1 VTPHVQARKAGPQ
14 KSPFSVP
21 RNFGIHSR
29 DGSHGRQTRFF
40 LCCKD
45 VPEPAC
51 IGPTSLS
58 TFQSG
63 DPFVLQDSHHYSLVL
78 RLPFR
83 NFVVPHLQVLAHRTR
98 GYQIGKGNVTLTHQK
113 SGDAIGAI
121 LADLLIQGYTADRS
135 GLSNHL
141 DVVVFDPL
149 GFSRQFQ
156 KLSLIRRIDSD
167 FAVPEMHRY
176 LVEDIVFIQLAKP
189 RRRGRL

>member
-51 IGPTSLS
+51 AGPASVR

-63 DPFVLQDSHHYSLVL
+63 DPFVLQDSHHHSPIL
-78 RLPFR
+78 RLPF
-83 NFVVPHLQVLAHRTR
+83 
-98 GYQIGKGNVTLTHQK
+98 QK

-149 GFSRQFQ
+149 GFPRQFQ

-167 FAVPEMHRY
+167 IAVPEMHRY
-176 LVEDIVFIQLAKP
+176 LVEDIVIIQLAKP